1 MTSAGLGS
9 PPSPPAFT
17 PAASAGWRD
26 IFRGNIFFLG
36 LVSFFTDVSSEA
48 IYPLLPIFFTGLVS
62 ASAAAVYIGLMDG
75 IAESTSSFLKIAAG
89 RLSDRMGKRK
99 PLALAGYGIS
109 TLARPA
115 MALALAGWQV
125 IALRFLDRVGKGLR
139 TSPRDALISES
150 VGPDIRGLAFSFQR
164 LMDHAGAVLGP
175 MLAALFLYFLL
186 GGGLLWE
193 RGGTPATSEEMRA
206 LRFVFAMALIP
217 GLLAMFALGRF
228 VREGFSRPAV
238 GRGGGVG
245 RPAAPAP
252 ARLDSRFYLFLAAV
266 TLFTLGNS
274 SDLFL
279 VFYARTRFG
288 LGIGWVIVLWVTLH
302 LSKVAFSLPGGRL
315 SDRAGRRTAIAAGWA
330 VYAAVY
336 LALPLAPAFWMVWL
350 LLVVYG
356 LYYGLTEGAERAL
369 VADFVPPA
377 LRGRAYGLYHG
388 AIGLAALPA
397 SLLFGVFW
405 ATLGALAAFVIA
417 ASLAGAALLV
427 LLLFLAGSA
436 GLSGGEIRAEV

>member
-1 MTSAGLGS
+1 MFRFFKGIKTNVVVLGV
-9 PPSPPAFT
+9 A
-17 PAASAGWRD
+17 
-26 IFRGNIFFLG
+26 
-36 LVSFFTDVSSEA
+36 SFFTDVSSEA

-62 ASAAAVYIGLMDG
+62 TSAAAIYIGLMDG
-75 IAESTSSFLKIAAG
+75 IAESTSSFLKILAG
-89 RLSDRMGKRK
+89 RLSDRMGRRK

-115 MALALAGWQV
+115 MAMALAGWHV

-150 VGPDIRGLAFSFQR
+150 VHPDIRGLAFSFHR

-175 MLAALFLYFLL
+175 VLAALFLYALL

-193 RGGTPATSEEMRA
+193 RGGAPATSEEMAA
-206 LRFVFAMALIP
+206 LRLLFALALIP
-217 GLLAMFALGRF
+217 GLLAMFALGRY
-228 VREGFSRPAV
+228 VREGSSRPVHV
-238 GRGGGVG
+238 GGEGARS
-245 RPAAPAP
+245 AASAP
-252 ARLDSRFYLFLAAV
+252 ARLPSRFYLFLAAV

-288 LGIGWVIVLWVTLH
+288 LGLGWVIVLWVTLH
-302 LSKVAFSLPGGRL
+302 LSKMAFSLPGGRL
-315 SDRAGRRTAIAAGWA
+315 SDLAGRRKAIGAGWA

-336 LALPLAPAFWMVWL
+336 LAMPLAPAFWTVWM

-356 LYYGLTEGAERAL
+356 LYYGLTEGAEKAL
-369 VADFVPPA
+369 VADFVPSA
-377 LRGRAYGLYHG
+377 MRGRAYGLYHG

-405 ATLGALAAFVIA
+405 AALGALAAFVIA
-417 ASLAGAALLV
+417 ASLAGAALLM
-427 LLLFLAGSA
+427 LLLVLAGPKGS
-436 GLSGGEIRAEV
+436 SGGEIRAEV

>member
-1 MTSAGLGS
+1 VGADSAS
-9 PPSPPAFT
+9 S
-17 PAASAGWRD
+17 GWRG
-26 IFRGNIFFLG
+26 IFRGNILFLG

-62 ASAAAVYIGLMDG
+62 TSAAAIYIGLMDG
-75 IAESTSSFLKIAAG
+75 IAESTSSFLKILAG
-89 RLSDRMGKRK
+89 RLSDRMGRRK

-150 VGPDIRGLAFSFQR
+150 VHPDIRGLAFSFHR

-175 MLAALFLYFLL
+175 VLAALFLYALL

-193 RGGTPATSEEMRA
+193 RGGAPATSEEMAA
-206 LRFVFAMALIP
+206 LRLLFALALIP
-217 GLLAMFALGRF
+217 GLLAMFALGRY
-228 VREGFSRPAV
+228 VRESFSRP
-238 GRGGGVG
+238 GRGNGE
-245 RPAAPAP
+245 AAGHA
-252 ARLDSRFYLFLAAV
+252 ASASVRLPSRFYVFLAAV

-288 LGIGWVIVLWVTLH
+288 LGLGWVIVLWVTLH
-302 LSKVAFSLPGGRL
+302 LSKMAFSLPGGRL
-315 SDRAGRRTAIAAGWA
+315 SDLAGRRTAIAAGWA
-330 VYAAVY
+330 VYTAVY
-336 LALPLAPAFWMVWL
+336 LALPLAPAFWTVWL
-350 LLVVYG
+350 LLAVYG

-369 VADFVPPA
+369 VADFVPSA
-377 LRGRAYGLYHG
+377 MRGRAYGLYHG

-405 ATLGALAAFVIA
+405 AALGAPAAFIIA
-417 ASLAGAALLV
+417 ASLAGAALLM
-427 LLLFLAGSA
+427 LLLFLAGPTGPGA
-436 GLSGGEIRAEV
+436 GEIRAEV